1 MHRFSTA
8 IFLSALTCAA
18 PFAASGQPAAGN
30 APDEKAWIKQSNEY
44 TNWLLGVQLEHS
56 PEQGS
61 AQGVAK
67 FDERI
72 SDPSRA
78 DEVAERQQ
86 LEAALTKIK
95 AARAAV
101 TDKDVQEDIA
111 ILQKSFNLQF
121 RLQDFELAHEV
132 PFYNASSQIFRG
144 LRGLLDDQVPA
155 ERRAAALLR
164 LRKYAGVEP
173 GYKPYTERL
182 KERES
187 EQIAKPGVIFPSKE
201 EVETD
206 LGRNS
211 NYVEG
216 IATLFKKYNLTGW
229 EPAYEKLKSQ
239 LADYDT
245 WVKAN
250 ILPKARTDFRLP
262 PEKYV
267 LAFEGYGI
275 DIPPAQIAKMAH
287 AAFTQYQAEM
297 APLAARVAK
306 ANGYPSSDYR
316 AVIAEL
322 KKKQITG
329 EAILPFYENR
339 LHEIEKIIVTK
350 NLVTMPDRPAI
361 IRLATPAETSQQPAP
376 HMVPPPF
383 LHNTGQR
390 GQFVLPLNIP
400 SATGGAEDKYDD
412 FTFDAVA
419 WTLTAHEARPGHEL
433 QFDSMVEHG
442 VSLARALY
450 AFNSTN
456 AEGWGLYAEYVMQP
470 YEPVEGQLLTL
481 QLRLLRAARAF
492 LDPELQ
498 SGAVT
503 QDQAY
508 SVLEKDVMLSHA
520 FAKEEVERFTF
531 RSPGQA
537 NSYFYGYTRLLSLR
551 RETEAAL
558 GKKFDQKKF
567 HDFILGQ
574 GLLPPDLMRS
584 AVLEEFIPSQR

>member
-1 MHRFSTA
+1 MDRFSTA
-8 IFLSALTCAA
+8 IFLSALSFTAIA
-18 PFAASGQPAAGN
+18 QQAGGN
-30 APDEKAWIKQSNEY
+30 DPSEKAWIKQSNDY
-44 TNWLLGVQLEHS
+44 TNTLLNVQLEHT
-56 PEQGS
+56 PELGS

-78 DEVAERQQ
+78 DEVVQRRE

-95 AARAAV
+95 AARSSV
-101 TDKDVQEDIA
+101 TDKNVQEDID
-111 ILQKSFNLQF
+111 ILQKNFNLQF
-121 RLQDFELAHEV
+121 RIEDFELAHEV
-132 PFYNASSQIFRG
+132 PFHNASAQIFRG
-144 LRGLLDDQVPA
+144 LHGLLDDQVPQQ
-155 ERRAAALLR
+155 RRTAALLR

-173 GYKPYTERL
+173 GYKPFTERL
-182 KERES
+182 KEREI

-216 IATLFKKYNLTGW
+216 IAALFKKYNLTGW
-229 EPAYEKLKSQ
+229 EPAYERLKVQ

-267 LAFEGYGI
+267 LAFEGFGI

-287 AAFTQYQAEM
+287 AAFAQYQGEM
-297 APLAARVAK
+297 APLAARIAK
-306 ANGYPSSDYR
+306 ANGYSSSDYR

-339 LHEIEKIIVTK
+339 LRQLENIIVAN
-350 NLVTMPDRPAI
+350 NLVTLPSRPAI
-361 IRLATPAETSQQPAP
+361 IRLATPAETAQQPAP
-376 HMVPPPF
+376 HMTPPPL

-456 AEGWGLYAEYVMQP
+456 AEGWGLYAEYIMQP

-503 QDQAY
+503 QAQAY

-551 RETEAAL
+551 QETAAAL

>member
-1 MHRFSTA
+1 MMLQR
-8 IFLSALTCAA
+8 LSALMLFSALSFTAMGDKA
-18 PFAASGQPAAGN
+18 PGGDHA
-30 APDEKAWIKQSNEY
+30 EKAWIKQSNEF
-44 TNWLLGVQLEHS
+44 TNMLLSVQHEHT

-61 AQGVAK
+61 QQGVAK

-72 SDPSRA
+72 SNPSRA
-78 DEVAERQQ
+78 DEAAERHE
-86 LEAALTKIK
+86 LEAALAKIQ
-95 AARAAV
+95 AARAGI
-101 TDKDVQEDIA
+101 TDKNVKEDLD
-111 ILQKSFNLQF
+111 ILQKSFNLRF
-121 RLQDFELAHEV
+121 RMQDFQLAHEV
-132 PFYNASSQIFRG
+132 PFLNAGALIFQG
-144 LRGLLDDQVPA
+144 VRGLLDDQVDPT
-155 ERRAAALLR
+155 RRTAALVR

-173 GYKPYTERL
+173 GYKPFTDRL
-182 KERES
+182 KEREL
-187 EQIAKPGVIFPSKE
+187 EQIAKPGIIFPSKQ

-216 IATLFKKYNLTGW
+216 IATLFKKYKLSGW
-229 EPAYEKLKSQ
+229 EPAYETLKDQ
-239 LADYDT
+239 LSAYDA
-245 WVKAN
+245 WVKTA
-250 ILPKARTDFRLP
+250 ILPKARSDFRLP

-267 LAFEGYGI
+267 LAFEGFGI

-287 AAFTQYQAEM
+287 DAFTQYQSEM
-297 APLAARVAK
+297 APLAAQIAK
-306 ANGYPSSDYR
+306 TGGFASNDYR
-316 AVIAEL
+316 AVITEL
-322 KKKQITG
+322 KKRQITG
-329 EAILPFYENR
+329 EGILPFFEKR
-339 LHEIEKIIVTK
+339 LHEIERIIVAK
-350 NLVTMPDRPAI
+350 NLVTLPNRPAI
-361 IRLATPAETSQQPAP
+361 IRLATPAETAQQPAP
-376 HMVPPPF
+376 HMSPPPF

-456 AEGWGLYAEYVMQP
+456 AEGWGLYAEYIMQP
-470 YEPVEGQLLTL
+470 YEPVDGQLLTL

-498 SGAVT
+498 SGTVT
-503 QDQAY
+503 EAQAY
-508 SVLEKDVMLSHA
+508 DVLEKDVMLSHA

-537 NSYFYGYTRLLSLR
+537 NSYFYGYTRLLALR
-551 RETEAAL
+551 KETEAAL
-558 GKKFDQKKF
+558 GQKFDAKKF

-574 GLLPPDLMRS
+574 GLLPPDLMRT
-584 AVLEEFIPSQR
+584 AVLEDFIPAQR

>member
-1 MHRFSTA
+1 MHRLHA
-8 IFLSALTCAA
+8 VLFLSAVALTAA
-18 PFAASGQPAAGN
+18 AQQPAAN
-30 APDEKAWIKQSNEY
+30 AQSEKGWIKQSNQY
-44 TNWLLGVQLEHS
+44 TNMLLSIQLEHA

-61 AQGVAK
+61 SQGVAK

-72 SDPSRA
+72 SNPSLA
-78 DEVAERQQ
+78 DETAERRE
-86 LEAALTKIK
+86 LEAALAKIK
-95 AARAAV
+95 TAVV
-101 TDKDVQEDIA
+101 TDKSVKEDIV
-111 ILQKSFNLQF
+111 ILQKSFNLRF
-121 RLQDFELAHEV
+121 RQQDFGLAHEV
-132 PFYNASSQIFRG
+132 PFLNASAIVFQG

-155 ERRAAALLR
+155 QRRAAALVR

-173 GYKPYTERL
+173 GYKPLTEGL
-182 KERES
+182 KERELQ
-187 EQIAKPGVIFPSKE
+187 QIAKPGIIYPAKSQ
-201 EVETD
+201 VETD

-211 NYVEG
+211 NYVDE
-216 IATLFKKYNLTGW
+216 IPALFKKYHLTGW
-229 EPAYEKLKSQ
+229 EPGYEKLKTE
-239 LADYDT
+239 LADYDE
-245 WVKAN
+245 WVKSA
-250 ILPKARTDFRLP
+250 ILPRARVDFRLP
-262 PEKYV
+262 PEKYA
-267 LAFEGYGI
+267 LAFESFGI
-275 DIPPAQIAKMAH
+275 DIPPAQVAKMAH
-287 AAFTQYQAEM
+287 AAFSQYQSEM
-297 APLAARVAK
+297 APLAAQIAK

-329 EAILPFYENR
+329 EAILPFFDKR
-339 LHEIEKIIVTK
+339 LREIEKIIVAQ
-350 NLVTMPDRPAI
+350 NLVSLPSRAAI
-361 IRLATPAETSQQPAP
+361 IRLATAAETVQNPAP
-376 HMVPPPF
+376 HMSPPPF

-442 VSLARALY
+442 VSLARAVY

-456 AEGWGLYAEYVMQP
+456 AEGWGLYAEYIMQP

-481 QLRLLRAARAF
+481 QLRLLRAARAI

-498 SGAVT
+498 SGVVT
-503 QDQAY
+503 EAQAY
-508 SVLEKDVMLSHA
+508 AMLEKDVVLSHA

-531 RSPGQA
+531 LSPGQA
-537 NSYFYGYTRLLSLR
+537 NSYFYGYTKLLELR
-551 RETEAAL
+551 KETEAAL

-574 GLLPPDLMRS
+574 GLLPPDLMRA
-584 AVLEEFIPSQR
+584 AVLEDFIPAQR

>member
-1 MHRFSTA
+1 MNRFSIVILFSALSFTA
-8 IFLSALTCAA
+8 I
-18 PFAASGQPAAGN
+18 GQQAGGN
-30 APDEKAWIKQSNEY
+30 EPGEKAWIKQSNEY
-44 TNWLLGVQLEHS
+44 TNSLLSIQLEHS

-61 AQGVAK
+61 SQGVAK
-67 FDERI
+67 FDDRI

-78 DEVAERQQ
+78 DEVAERRELQS
-86 LEAALTKIK
+86 ALTKIK
-95 AARAAV
+95 AARATA
-101 TDKDVQEDIA
+101 TDKHVREDID
-111 ILQKSFNLQF
+111 ILLKSFNLQF
-121 RLQDFELAHEV
+121 RTEDFERAHEV
-132 PFYNASSQIFRG
+132 PFYNASAQIFRG
-144 LRGLLDDQVPA
+144 LRVLLDDQVP
-155 ERRAAALLR
+155 EQRRSASLLR
-164 LRKYAGVEP
+164 LRKYAGVEA
-173 GYKPYTERL
+173 GYKPFTERL
-182 KERES
+182 KEREN
-187 EQIAKPGVIFPSKE
+187 EQIAKSGVIFPSKE

-211 NYVEG
+211 TYIEG
-216 IATLFKKYNLTGW
+216 IPTLFKKYKLTGW
-229 EPAYEKLKSQ
+229 EPAYAQLKTQ
-239 LADYDT
+239 LADYDA
-245 WVKAN
+245 WVKAT

-267 LAFEGYGI
+267 LAFENYGI

-287 AAFTQYQAEM
+287 AAFTQYQSEM

-306 ANGYPSSDYR
+306 ANGYASGDYR

-329 EAILPFYENR
+329 EAILPFFENR
-339 LHEIEKIIVTK
+339 LHEIEKIIVAK
-350 NLVTMPDRPAI
+350 NLVTLPDRPAI
-361 IRLATPAETSQQPAP
+361 IRLATPAETAQQPAP
-376 HMVPPPF
+376 HMTPPPF

-433 QFDSMVEHG
+433 QFDSMVEQG

-456 AEGWGLYAEYVMQP
+456 AEGWGLYSEYIMQP

-503 QDQAY
+503 EAQAY
-508 SVLEKDVMLSHA
+508 TVLEKDVMLSHA

-551 RETEAAL
+551 KETEAAL
-558 GKKFDQKKF
+558 GRKFDQKKF

-574 GLLPPDLMRS
+574 GLLPPDLMRA
-584 AVLEEFIPSQR
+584 AVLEEFIPAQR